1 MAEVNLDNEST
12 IDVSLQPEETITSNV
27 VVGSTL
33 NATVPDIN
41 YIPGYEVA
49 EAERRANEVVRQSNE
64 TDRIALYDDM
74 VSKVSSGYFNG
85 TDGEDGFSPIANVS
99 KSGNTATISITDKN
113 GTTSATVSDGTNG
126 TNGTNGTDGFSPTIT
141 SSKSG
146 KTTTLTITDINGTT
160 TATILDG
167 EDGYGSGDML
177 KSVYDTDNDGIV
189 DNAEKVNNHTVGCDV
204 PSDAVF
210 TDTTYSNLSDFNN
223 DLGFIDNTVNN
234 LTNYSLTSTIQTNK
248 NLTKGI
254 EYIEGTQTAQTN
266 KWTGVSTDTGCSSG
280 NLYVGKTIIY
290 HLPYAGNNSG
300 ANLKLTLPDGTTT
313 AEIGIRRQSNT
324 AISQTYE
331 AGCDILMVYNG
342 TYWKVNAD
350 YDSNT
355 DTIGYQLR
363 INNGIF
369 KNGASTS
376 IYRYQLLVETSNGL
390 EAFTSTSNKTDDTKT
405 QLSPK
410 YIPGGQ
416 ILYYGST
423 TSVSSGA
430 SITASSLWQQYVV
443 DVRYSFNIS
452 SGITADKP
460 VYIKMSKNTDGTL
473 SPVYSSSTG
482 GHPLVYS
489 LPSTADGYVYVYLGN
504 SYNGTAG
511 HRLELSM
518 RHPIFEY
525 KNGKIRNYIEE
536 NDPIFTAS
544 ASYGISSSDI
554 TNWNNKEDI
563 SNKTTSISSSS
574 TNTQYP
580 SAKAVYDLHSVT
592 MLTENTNV
600 WTLETGYY
608 TTDGTVTLSYYDEQG
623 VVKTLPAN
631 TTVYLLKVASLEYQG
646 IISSEMD
653 IDSSNND
660 YYKCFQNY
668 MPSMSMGMGS
678 LSQLTTNGTILYD
691 DASGSNGTI
700 LLNDSV
706 ANYTYIEMFYR
717 SNDNDYSSVKV
728 YHANNK
734 RVYLSISRA
743 NTATP
748 RVYVKVRTV
757 AISGNQI
764 GNHDDNSYC
773 EYVKNSNST
782 GAINKTN
789 NIYIMTVV
797 GYK

>member
-49 EAERRANEVVRQSNE
+49 EAERRANEVVRQANE

-210 TDTTYSNLSDFNN
+210 TDTTYSKLSDFNN
-223 DLGFIDNTVNN
+223 DLGFIDNSVNN

-254 EYIEGTQTAQTN
+254 EYIEGTQSAQTN

-290 HLPYAGNNSG
+290 HLPYAGNNSA
-300 ANLKLTLPDGTTT
+300 ANLKLTLPDGSTTS
-313 AEIGIRRQSNT
+313 EIGIRRQSST
-324 AISQTYE
+324 TISQTYE

-350 YDSNT
+350 FDSNT

-423 TSVSSGA
+423 TAVSSGA

-489 LPSTADGYVYVYLGN
+489 LPTTEDGYVYVYLGN

-511 HRLELSM
+511 QRLELSM

-544 ASYGISSSDI
+544 ASYGITS
-554 TNWNNKEDI
+554 TDI
-563 SNKTTSISSSS
+563 SNWNAKSDFSGSYTDLTNTPTIPSTTSQLTNDSGYV
-574 TNTQYP
+574 TNTDYA
-580 SAKAVYDLHSVT
+580 SAS
-592 MLTENTNV
+592 
-600 WTLETGYY
+600 TG
-608 TTDGTVTLSYYDEQG
+608 G
-623 VVKTLPAN
+623 VVKLSEPLFNIGIGSSGNVYSTVN
-631 TTVYLLKVASLEYQG
+631 TY
-646 IISSEMD
+646 
-653 IDSSNND
+653 ND
-660 YYKCFQNY
+660 YQSKDTRAFISKGTLENVIA
-668 MPSMSMGMGS
+668 GKE
-678 LSQLTTNGTILYD
+678 LINKTTFNGTILYD
-691 DASGSNGTI
+691 DEDGSLDTI

-706 ANYTYIEMFYR
+706 ANYTYIEIFYR
-717 SNDNDYSSVKV
+717 SNDDDYSSVKV

-734 RVYLSISRA
+734 RVYLGISRA

-748 RVYVKVRTV
+748 RVYIKVRTI

-764 GNHDDNSYC
+764 GNYNNDSYA
-773 EYVKNSNST
+773 EYIKNNNST